1 MFDEIFKRWVET
13 NALSQDDI
21 VPLLIEWDQTFGGGK
36 LSGNEIGSM
45 LNQDPRIQ
53 FLNMR
58 EVLNKALTYI
68 GIKKGYNWITVY
80 SPEGVLLK
88 RFWNNVEK
96 DN

>member
-21 VPLLIEWDQTFGGGK
+21 VPLLIEWDQTFGEGK
-36 LSGNEIGSM
+36 LSGNEIVSM

-53 FLNMR
+53 FLNMND
-58 EVLNKALTYI
+58 VLNKALTYI

-80 SPEGVLLK
+80 SHEGALIK
-88 RFWNNVEK
+88 RFWNNVKEA
-96 DN
+96 